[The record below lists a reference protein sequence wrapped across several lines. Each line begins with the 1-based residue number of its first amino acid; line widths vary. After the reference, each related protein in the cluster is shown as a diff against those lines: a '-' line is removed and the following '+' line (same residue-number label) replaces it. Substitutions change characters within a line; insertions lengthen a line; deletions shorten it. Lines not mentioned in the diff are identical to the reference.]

1 MSAGMPGR
9 ASGCKNWVCVANEG
23 AHGRGKRG
31 ERLETI
37 IWVLPVFGRFRRL
50 QIGCSLSD
58 TPSSPAATAHEP
70 LSAHELQAK
79 WQSYWAQNDTFAA
92 GGEDDPRP
100 RKYVLAMFPY
110 PSGDLHMGHAENY
123 LYSDIVARYWR
134 HRGHNVLNP
143 IGWDSFGLPAENA
156 AIRRGADPREW
167 TYENIAQQKAG
178 FLSYGVSF
186 DWNRV
191 LHTSDPEYYHWNQWL
206 FLALYERGLAYRKES
221 PVNWCPNDQTVL
233 ANEQVVEGRCERCG
247 ADVVKKKLTQWYFK
261 ITEYADRL
269 LDDLDSLEGRWPH
282 KVLQMQRNWIGRSTG
297 ADIDFVIEGRDEP
310 VTVFST
316 RPDTL
321 AGATFFVVAPD
332 ADLAAELAEG
342 SSPEVQQAFQEYLV
356 TVQKQTEIE
365 RQETDRPKTGV
376 FLDRYAINPLNGE
389 RLPIWAADYVLA
401 DYGHGAVM
409 GVPAHDQR
417 DLDFA
422 RTFDLPVRVVVDTT
436 GEDGAN
442 AGESLAEIDPAVTGV
457 ALAGDGI
464 MVNSGDLDGLGK
476 DDAVARATA
485 KLEAEGTGRPAKN
498 YRLRDWLISRQR
510 FWGTP
515 IPMLHTQDGRI
526 VPVPED
532 QLPVRL
538 PSVEGLDLSPKGTSP
553 LGAAESW
560 VQTVDR
566 ATGEPALRD
575 ADTMDTFV
583 DSSWYFL
590 RFMSPNSDTQAFDP
604 AEAERWAPVDFYIGG
619 VEHAILHLLYARFIT
634 KVLFDMG
641 LVNFEEPFSSLIN
654 QGMVILDGAKM
665 SKSKGNIVLFN
676 EELEKYGADA
686 LRVALAFAGPVEDDK
701 DWADVS
707 TTGAQKFLARA
718 LRLASDVTSA
728 VGTPADGGDAAL
740 RHETH
745 RLLSDAPA
753 LVEQTKFN
761 VVVARLMELVNH
773 ARKAIDAGAGAADP
787 AVREAVETVAMVLDL
802 VAPHTAEEM
811 WEILGHEPSVGL
823 VEWPEADAS
832 LAADSTVTTAV
843 QVNGKVRA
851 TIEVAAD
858 ISDADLEAAAR
869 ADERIQRALEGKEI
883 ARVIVRA
890 PKVVNFAV
898 KG

>member
-1 MSAGMPGR
+1 M
-9 ASGCKNWVCVANEG
+9 VVA
-23 AHGRGKRG
+23 
-31 ERLETI
+31 
-37 IWVLPVFGRFRRL
+37 
-50 QIGCSLSD
+50 LSENPSH
-58 TPSSPAATAHEP
+58 TPSNEDSP
-70 LSAHELQAK
+70 SVHELLQDK
-79 WQSYWAQNDTFAA
+79 WQAYWAENETFKA
-92 GGEDDPRP
+92 GGSEDVRP

-123 LYSDIVARYWR
+123 LYSDIVARFWR

-167 TYENIAQQKAG
+167 TYQNIAQQKAS
-178 FLSYGVSF
+178 FKTYGVSF
-186 DWNRV
+186 DWSRE
-191 LHTSDPEYYHWNQWL
+191 LHTSDEEYYRWNQWL
-206 FLALYERGLAYRKES
+206 FLKLYERGLAYRKKS

-233 ANEQVVEGRCERCG
+233 ANEQVVDGRCERCG
-247 ADVVKKKLTQWYFK
+247 AEVVKKNLTQWYFR
-261 ITEYADRL
+261 ITDYADRL
-269 LDDLDSLEGRWPH
+269 LDDLNQLEGFWPH
-282 KVLQMQRNWIGRSTG
+282 KVLQMQRNWIGRSVG
-297 ADIDFVIEGRDEP
+297 ADVDFEIEGREGV

-321 AGATFFVVAPD
+321 HGATFMVVAPD
-332 ADLAAELAEG
+332 SDLAAELAAGASED
-342 SSPEVQQAFQEYLV
+342 VRKRFAEYL
-356 TVQKQTEIE
+356 TQVQKTSEID
-365 RQETDRPKTGV
+365 RQSADRPKTGV
-376 FLDRYAINPLNGE
+376 FLDRYAINPVNGE

-409 GVPAHDQR
+409 AVPAHDQR

-422 RTFDLPVRVVVDTT
+422 RAFDLPVKVVVDTT
-436 GEDGAN
+436 APITGALPVIEVDEDGVPIEPA
-442 AGESLAEIDPAVTGV
+442 ESLDDQHPAKTGI
-457 ALAGDGI
+457 ALTGDGRMI
-464 MVNSGDLDGLGK
+464 NSGELNGLSK
-476 DDAVARATA
+476 RNAIARAIEQ
-485 KLEAEGTGRPAKN
+485 LEAAGKGRAAKN

-515 IPMLHTQDGRI
+515 IPMLHTQDGEI

-560 VQTVDR
+560 VRTVDP

-575 ADTMDTFV
+575 PDTMDTFV

-590 RFMSPNSDTQAFDP
+590 RFLSPDSDSVAFDV
-604 AEAERWAPVDFYIGG
+604 AEARRWAPIDSYIGG

-641 LVNFEEPFSSLIN
+641 LIDFTEPFSSLIN

-665 SKSKGNIVLFN
+665 SKSKGNLVLFQ
-676 EELEKYGADA
+676 EELDAYGADA

-701 DWADVS
+701 DWKDVS

-718 LRLASDVTSA
+718 LRVAHDVASPVDV
-728 VGTPADGGDAAL
+728 VFDGGDGAL
-740 RHETH
+740 RRVTH
-745 RLLSDAPA
+745 HLLADAPA

-761 VVVARLMELVNH
+761 VLVARLMELVN
-773 ARKAIDAGAGAADP
+773 AIRKTIDSGSGASDP
-787 AVREAVETVAMVLDL
+787 AVREAAETVAVMLDL

-811 WEILGHEPSVGL
+811 WEVLGHEPSVGL
-823 VEWPEADAS
+823 VTWRQADPLLLVEDTA
-832 LAADSTVTTAV
+832 TCAV

-851 TIEVAAD
+851 TLEVPAK
-858 ISDADLEAAAR
+858 IGEADLEALAR
-869 ADERIQRALEGKEI
+869 ADEKVQRALDGKEI
-883 ARVIVRA
+883 VRVIVRA
-890 PKVVNFAV
+890 PKIVNFAV